1 MQLVYFISIASKKV
15 KVVEDF
21 DPEAP
26 IYDDCNDIRCK
37 IRAHLAE
44 GNKIIHFLKELGEN
58 RPSLT
63 IT

>member
-1 MQLVYFISIASKKV
+1 MQLIYFISIASKKV
-15 KVVEDF
+15 KVVAEF

-26 IYDDCNDIRCK
+26 IYDDCNDIRRK

-44 GNKIIHFLKELGEN
+44 GNKITHFLEEIGEN